1 MPLDRSGHI
10 SGLETG
16 SFSIEKAA
24 THPRG
29 RTLAGRP
36 WPHAADFGRLSV
48 LKSDRGRK
56 EAIRDREAPVCTL
69 RGRRSDCRAL
79 VNRCT
84 LERCDP

>member
-24 THPRG
+24 TQPHG

-36 WPHAADFGRLSV
+36 WPHAADFDRLSV
-48 LKSDRGRK
+48 LKSVTAGRK
-56 EAIRDREAPVCTL
+56 LSAIAKPRF
-69 RGRRSDCRAL
+69 AL
-79 VNRCT
+79 PAVGAVT
-84 LERCDP
+84 AESL